1 MHADIR
7 GFVFNLSW
15 SLRGRRRAAS
25 RRADRATCKASTFI
39 TMSDDDIADASGDG
53 TQVVIILVHVVIVF
67 VGAALLGWLYWQ
79 NADLRTRFEWL
90 TAYRKWTGSIFGG
103 GAQYDM
109 VSLVTAPQG
118 ADVATTRPTAK
129 SGGTAR
135 AGRSTKPG
143 FASFKGRSRE
153 MELESAERALS
164 DSSDSSGTAPP
175 KEPPEHKHG
184 ATTKKATSMATSKA
198 TSGSK
203 RSSQSAAAKS
213 SATATR
219 VSKGS
224 SRTRPSPSKE

>member
-1 MHADIR
+1 M
-7 GFVFNLSW
+7 
-15 SLRGRRRAAS
+15 
-25 RRADRATCKASTFI
+25 
-39 TMSDDDIADASGDG
+39 
-53 TQVVIILVHVVIVF
+53 
-67 VGAALLGWLYWQ
+67 GWLYWQ

-164 DSSDSSGTAPP
+164 DSSDSSDWTAV
-175 KEPPEHKHG
+175 
-184 ATTKKATSMATSKA
+184 AFDA
-198 TSGSK
+198 
-203 RSSQSAAAKS
+203 SSTLGNASPKS
-213 SATATR
+213 SVRFVSPPSANGSWLCSAICSSARGSRRRSRRHVRTLEREAARSFRGEKPPRRPPRQKVQRPRTTTR
-219 VSKGS
+219 RRDSRRPCRTRDRDRRRWTRQPASTRFRCGAE
-224 SRTRPSPSKE
+224 RTRPRR